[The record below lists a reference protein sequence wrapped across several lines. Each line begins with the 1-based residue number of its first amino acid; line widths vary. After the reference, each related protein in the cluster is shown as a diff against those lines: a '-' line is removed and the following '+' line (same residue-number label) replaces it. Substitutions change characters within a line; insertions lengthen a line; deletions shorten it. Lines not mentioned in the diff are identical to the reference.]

1 MKVRI
6 DICRAP
12 HFLSRFVVVVCLL
25 LSVDVAAQETV
36 FTMLK
41 SDDRKANDYFE
52 AKNYRQALV
61 LYKALTSRSGTD
73 RYYLPIARSYYF
85 LHLPIEASEWYNKVT
100 ISKKDLP
107 ADDIFRYAESLSA
120 QKKYDQAIEL
130 YKQYQTLKS
139 DNPLI
144 MKKIWQLK
152 NREFL
157 FEDSIHYTVTPLTV
171 NTDVDE
177 IAVVRYAEGVVFL
190 SNRKRSSVIDNVDG
204 DNQPFFRTYYS
215 HQIPDTSKTSN
226 VMKYDNPVLIFKDLN
241 LKYQQGP
248 LIIYGDERQ
257 MAYISSGQP
266 SSKNKESRSLQ
277 LFFAQKEGTLWIHK
291 DAFKYNSNEYSISSV
306 YVQADGQLLY
316 FASDMPDGHGGM
328 DLYKSTLTNGQWSKP
343 VNLGGTI
350 NTSGDESFPFVW
362 GNTLYFASNGHAGLG
377 GFDIFKA
384 LKNANG
390 FDDPE
395 NIGYP
400 ISTHADDFALSL
412 YGDGS
417 RGFVSSNR
425 SGHHDDVYE
434 VTVDLQTYPF
444 TIAGTLKFKEESWK
458 DSSELKLF
466 ANAQLVLIDN
476 LKNSVV
482 QTSESD
488 SSGTFTLTIPYFSQ
502 YRIKIVGEHDVEE
515 AVVSLDLAKTRNG
528 ENNYEIVV
536 VKNSFRKTY

>member
-1 MKVRI
+1 MKRRT
-6 DICRAP
+6 DTSDAC
-12 HFLSRFVVVVCLL
+12 HFLIRLVLVVCLF
-25 LSVDVAAQETV
+25 SPVDIIAQETV

-85 LHLPIEASEWYNKVT
+85 LHLPIEASEWYSKVAT
-100 ISKKDLP
+100 GKTSLP
-107 ADDIFRYAESLSA
+107 ADDIFRYAESMSA

-130 YKQYQTLKS
+130 YKQYQSLKS

-152 NREFL
+152 NRDFL
-157 FEDSIHYTVTPLTV
+157 FEDSIHYTVTPV
-171 NTDVDE
+171 AINTDASE
-177 IAVVRYAEGVVFL
+177 IAAVRYADGFVFL
-190 SNRKRSSVIDNVDG
+190 SNRKRPSVVDNVDG
-204 DNQPFFRTYYS
+204 DNQPFFRSYYS
-215 HQIPDTSKTSN
+215 RQIPDTSGTTHSIS
-226 VMKYDNPVLIFKDLN
+226 YDNPVLLFKELG

-248 LIIYGDERQ
+248 LMIYGGERE

-266 SSKNKESRSLQ
+266 LKDKGSRSLQ
-277 LFFAQKEGTLWIHK
+277 LFFAGKEGDQWVRK
-291 DAFKYNSNEYSISSV
+291 GSFKYNSHEYSINSV
-306 YVQADGQLLY
+306 YVQDDGQLLY
-316 FASDMPDGHGGM
+316 FASDMPGGHGGL
-328 DLYKSTLTNGQWSKP
+328 DIYKCVLNNGQWSKP
-343 VNLGGTI
+343 VNLGEAI

-384 LKNANG
+384 LTNANG
-390 FDDPE
+390 FEDAE
-395 NIGYP
+395 NMGYP
-400 ISTHADDFALSL
+400 INTNADDFALSL
-412 YGDGS
+412 HSDGS
-417 RGFVSSNR
+417 RGYVTSNR
-425 SGHHDDVYE
+425 SGHHDDIYE
-434 VTVDLQTYPF
+434 VTIDLQTYPF

-458 DSSELKLF
+458 DSSELKIF
-466 ANAQLVLIDN
+466 AHAQLILIDN
-476 LKNSVV
+476 QKNSVV

-488 SSGTFTLTIPYFSQ
+488 ASGKFSLTIPYFSQ
-502 YRIKIVGEHDVEE
+502 YRIKIVGDHDVEE
-515 AVVSLDLAKTRNG
+515 AVVSLDLGKTRNG